1 MVKVIFIIIV
11 VFGYPL
17 ATHENKI
24 SCKSMT
30 YRILLV
36 LEAGLEP
43 AQPQWPRDF
52 KSLAQFHHSSI
63 LIFCYYAIKQTF
75 TQPYSI

>member
-17 ATHENKI
+17 ATHENKT
-24 SCKSMT
+24 SCKSIT

-43 AQPQWPRDF
+43 AQPL
-52 KSLAQFHHSSI
+52 LAKGF
-63 LIFCYYAIKQTF
+63 
-75 TQPYSI
+75 

>member
-24 SCKSMT
+24 SCKST
-30 YRILLV
+30 IYRILLV
-36 LEAGLEP
+36 LEAGLIIVLYIVFNSP
-43 AQPQWPRDF
+43 
-52 KSLAQFHHSSI
+52 
-63 LIFCYYAIKQTF
+63 
-75 TQPYSI
+75 